1 MKLTAA
7 AYRFA
12 LVTVAAAIVP
22 AAGRAQTPTPAT
34 TDLPSFTT
42 IGSGANP
49 ALGQDGGFTDVAG
62 TAGTN
67 PGWSLFRYGTAGS
80 GSGRL
85 RITAVSTSPASEAY
99 WTAAPASPNLSAA
112 PAGFIASASGSW
124 VIITPKGGA
133 TAPLQVTVDDLS
145 PTTFLPLTDPAQLA
159 AYDARLNE
167 VLRFDASH
175 WYDPSTGGPIDPS
188 VGTFSY
194 GFTDFDATLGYRSIE
209 LRYTPV
215 PEPSRILGAAAVA
228 LAVVGSV
235 RRGPARV
242 NNSPR

>member
-1 MKLTAA
+1 MRLTAA
-7 AYRFA
+7 ACRFA
-12 LVTVAAAIVP
+12 LVSLAAAVLP
-22 AAGRAQTPTPAT
+22 AASLAQAPTPST

-67 PGWSLFRYGTAGS
+67 PGWSLFRYGTAGA
-80 GSGRL
+80 GTGRL
-85 RITAVSTSPASEAY
+85 RITAVSTSPASETY
-99 WTAAPASPNLSAA
+99 WTAAPASPNVSSAA
-112 PAGFIASASGSW
+112 AGFSTSASGHW
-124 VIITPKGGA
+124 VIITPKSGA

-145 PTTFLPLTDPAQLA
+145 PPTFLSLTDPAQLA
-159 AYDARLNE
+159 AYNARLNG
-167 VLRFDASH
+167 VLKFDPSH
-175 WYDPSTGGPIDPS
+175 WYDPSTGAPIDPS

-228 LAVVGSV
+228 MAVVGTI
-235 RRGPARV
+235 RRRSALV
-242 NNSPR
+242 NRSPQ